1 MIIKVCGMR
10 DALNIREVCQL
21 DINWMGF
28 IFVENSPR
36 YVSQITSLA
45 GIIPDFSAYID
56 KQGHDTLQ
64 AHNDIK
70 RVGVFKD
77 EMPQTIITRVVNFKL
92 DIVQLHGDESP
103 VMIDNLRRTLVPDIC
118 KDIKIMKALPIS
130 DAADMERWKP
140 YEGHA
145 DYLLFDT
152 KTATGGGSGRKFNW
166 ALLDNYHGTLPF
178 LLSGGIGP
186 DDAEAIKAIRHPQFL
201 GIDINSQFEKE
212 PAIKDVAKL
221 KEFIS
226 KLR

>member
-56 KQGHDTLQ
+56 KQGHDTLKAQ
-64 AHNDIK
+64 QNIK

-103 VMIDNLRRTLVPDIC
+103 VMIDNLRRSLVPDIC
-118 KDIKIMKALPIS
+118 
-130 DAADMERWKP
+130 
-140 YEGHA
+140 
-145 DYLLFDT
+145 
-152 KTATGGGSGRKFNW
+152 
-166 ALLDNYHGTLPF
+166 
-178 LLSGGIGP
+178 
-186 DDAEAIKAIRHPQFL
+186 
-201 GIDINSQFEKE
+201 
-212 PAIKDVAKL
+212 
-221 KEFIS
+221 
-226 KLR
+226 

>member
-64 AHNDIK
+64 AQNDIK

-130 DAADMERWKP
+130 DAADMERWKL

-145 DYLLFDT
+145 DYLLFDN
-152 KTATGGGSGRKFNW
+152 KTAQGGGSGSARQLSRHA
-166 ALLDNYHGTLPF
+166 ALPALR
-178 LLSGGIGP
+178 
-186 DDAEAIKAIRHPQFL
+186 RHRTRRRRGYKGHQA
-201 GIDINSQFEKE
+201 
-212 PAIKDVAKL
+212 PAISGHRHQLAV
-221 KEFIS
+221 
-226 KLR
+226 